1 MRLSGYQPHYFPR
14 LHYFAR
20 LLDSDIFEFSDYV
33 QFVKKHKFANPD
45 GTSHRGKSYQA
56 DTPVKLGSGIN
67 YLTVPAAQH
76 ETRAINDTMVAA
88 DGWERKH
95 LKAIFLGYRSA
106 VQYEKLAPQLAMLL
120 DGKYENLADLNIRT
134 TIWALGVISGE
145 IDQTK
150 TIAPLEEVNDWLG
163 QNNIFRLKK
172 IVRISETSVLPSD
185 DVRDATDWIIDMC
198 HALGADEYYFGGTSA
213 AAYMDFS
220 RFKAAGIG
228 LIQQNWICQPYRQQF
243 PRLGFIP
250 NLSII
255 DLLMNETPQRAQ
267 EILKGEAVMAANP
280 KIQTK
285 ALP

>member
-33 QFVKKHKFANPD
+33 QFVKKHKFTNPD

-56 DTPVKLGSGIN
+56 DTPVKLGSGIT

-76 ETRAINDTMVAA
+76 EMRAINKTMVAA

-95 LKAIFLGYRSA
+95 LKTILLGYRSA
-106 VQYEKLAPQLAMLL
+106 SQYEKLAPQLAMLL
-120 DGKYENLADLNIRT
+120 NGKHENLAELNIRT
-134 TIWALGVISGE
+134 AIWALGVISGE

-150 TIAPLEEVNDWLG
+150 AVVTLEEVNDWLD
-163 QNNIFRLKK
+163 QSKTFRLKK

-228 LIQQNWICQPYRQQF
+228 LVQQNWVCQPYRQQF
-243 PRLGFIP
+243 LRLGFVP

-255 DLLMNETPQRAQ
+255 DLLMNETPRQAQ
-267 EILKGEAVMAANP
+267 AVLKGEAVSAAHP
-280 KIQTK
+280 SVQAKS
-285 ALP
+285 LS